1 MRRQILRSPALR
13 AIPVRCMSVGLDAEF
28 GSKLFTGAVADKYLK
43 KHGESA
49 ELLANS
55 EWTSKKADKVAA
67 AILDWGK
74 DNGATVYTHWFQPL
88 GAAGVRPGLTG
99 QVQNYAF
106 TFGKDGKPLYKFG
119 ADELLKGETDGSSY
133 PNGGLRATHTAGGY
147 TILDPSSPVFIRGDT
162 IHIPTVFISWT
173 GHALDEKTPLLRAEQ
188 ALNAAALRLLNALHY
203 KVEGVNSN
211 IGLEQEFFLIPR
223 DAYAR
228 RLDLQMTGRTII
240 GKDAPRG
247 QEMCDHYFAP
257 LNPHALDCIKAIQE
271 EAFMMGIPL
280 RTRHREVAPN
290 QYEMAPFFGTAST
303 QIDQNIVAMQLCD
316 EIAARYNL
324 ACLFQEKPFN
334 NINGSGKHNNWSLG
348 TSDGVNLLN
357 ANQVTKASGSK
368 DVFPTILSAIVSA
381 VDKHGDLMRAS
392 ISSPGNDFRLG
403 ACEAPPAVVSTYLGD
418 SLTSF
423 LDDYRNGKAQGYAP
437 AKKMLSAGCDSI
449 ATFEVPAEDR
459 NRTSPFPYGGHR
471 FEFRAVGSAQNVSFV
486 NTVLCTIT
494 AEAFTEFAEKL
505 EAGKKPQEVCK
516 EALDKHWKVIYNG
529 NGYDPNWLT
538 EADKRGVW
546 RIDSGVEATNMMG
559 DKKNIDLFEKMKV
572 MSKEEL
578 FARRD
583 VQLQHYSGFVE
594 MEALCF
600 IDMVKQQILP
610 ALAEAGQDAAGVKKA
625 LSSVQAK
632 FDAFHHEGDDY
643 KKAVIAREL
652 RLETMEEARVAVD
665 AAEAECPAHI
675 WPLATYK
682 EMLFL
687 DATQDANGNTIK
699 PDEER
704 RDNPAR
710 MKPTQDA
717 NGNT

>member
-1 MRRQILRSPALR
+1 MLSTMRSCARNTMLR
-13 AIPVRCMSVGLDAEF
+13 AVPARFMSTSFDAEF
-28 GSKLFTGAVADKYLK
+28 GSKLFSGNVADKYLK
-43 KHGESA
+43 KHGESV
-49 ELLANS
+49 ELLS
-55 EWTSKKADKVAA
+55 TPDWTTKKADKVAA

-74 DNGATVYTHWFQPL
+74 DNGATVFTHWFQPM
-88 GAAGVRPGLTG
+88 GSAGVRPGLTG

-106 TFGKDGKPLYKFG
+106 TFGKDGKPLWKFG
-119 ADELLKGETDGSSY
+119 ADELLKGESDGSSF

-188 ALNAAALRLLNALHY
+188 ALNKSAMRLLNALHY
-203 KVEGVNSN
+203 HVDGVQSN

-228 RLDLQMTGRTII
+228 RLDLQMTGRTIV
-240 GKDAPRG
+240 GKNAPRG

-257 LNPHALDCIKAIQE
+257 LNQHALECIKAIQE

-290 QYEMAPFFGTAST
+290 QYEMAPFFGSAST
-303 QIDQNIVAMQLCD
+303 QIDQNIVVMQLCE
-316 EIAARYNL
+316 EIATRYGL
-324 ACLFQEKPFN
+324 ACLMQEKPFAD
-334 NINGSGKHNNWSLG
+334 INGSGKHNNWSLG
-348 TSDGVNLLN
+348 TKCGINLLN

-368 DVFPTILSAIVSA
+368 DVFPTIITAIVAA

-418 SLTSF
+418 SLTQF
-423 LDDYRNGKAQGYAP
+423 LDDYRNGKADEYKP
-437 AKKMLSAGCDSI
+437 AKKMLESGVEAVAS
-449 ATFEVPAEDR
+449 FEVPAEDR

-471 FEFRAVGSAQNVSFV
+471 FEFRAVGSAQNVSMV

-494 AEAFTEFAEKL
+494 AEAFDDMAAKL
-505 EAGKKPQEVCK
+505 ESGMKPKEACK
-516 EALDKHWKVIYNG
+516 ETLDKHWKVIYNG
-529 NGYDPNWLT
+529 NGYDPTWPETAVKN
-538 EADKRGVW
+538 GVW
-546 RIDSGVEATNMMG
+546 RIDSGVEATEMMG
-559 DKKNIDLFEKMKV
+559 SAKNIELFSKMNV

-578 FARRD
+578 LARKD

-610 ALAEAGQDAAGVKKA
+610 ALAEAGMDAAPVKKA
-625 LSSVQAK
+625 LASVQAK
-632 FDAFHHEGDDY
+632 FDKFHHEGDDY
-643 KKAVIAREL
+643 KKAQIAREL
-652 RLETMEEARVAVD
+652 RLETMIEARVAVD

-682 EMLFL
+682 ELLFL
-687 DATQDANGNTIK
+687 DANQDANGNTV
-699 PDEER
+699 
-704 RDNPAR
+704 
-710 MKPTQDA
+710 
-717 NGNT
+717 